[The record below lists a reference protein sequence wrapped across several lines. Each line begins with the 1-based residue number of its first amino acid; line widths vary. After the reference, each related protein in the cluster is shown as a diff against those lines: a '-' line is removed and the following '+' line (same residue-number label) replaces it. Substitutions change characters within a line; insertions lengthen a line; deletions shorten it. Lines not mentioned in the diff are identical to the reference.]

1 MTTDLR
7 DLLTELVADQPEHR
21 IDLDAR
27 IATARRRSRR
37 RTTATVTAVSLATAA
52 AITVGLNLTP
62 RATLDGTPDPA
73 ARPTAASPTSPVPT
87 IIKGVPVQPSNQ
99 RRTARSQALADQL
112 AQVAPEIAATA
123 GGSSHSYQNIALNG
137 YALPFLNADVWWRYP
152 MGDLTNSVVV
162 SVQVWS
168 SSDPTQHGL
177 PVCHGT
183 GVNRCDLVR
192 QRPDG
197 STVYRRDYELYG
209 AHNHDA
215 WVKHPD
221 GTIVHVGSDA
231 EMVPGGH
238 NTLLDGERTLEVAEA
253 ITVRP

>member
-27 IATARRRSRR
+27 IATARRRDRLRSVAVM
-37 RTTATVTAVSLATAA
+37 TGTVAATAA
-52 AITVGLNLTP
+52 AVTLGITISPT
-62 RATLDGTPDPA
+62 ATLDGADPA
-73 ARPTAASPTSPVPT
+73 GRPAQAGPTSPAPT
-87 IIKGVPVQPSNQ
+87 VVKGVPVQPSTQ
-99 RRTARSQALADQL
+99 RETERSQALAGQL
-112 AQVAPEIAATA
+112 AEVAPEIGATA
-123 GGSSHSYQNIALNG
+123 GGRSQSYQNIALNG
-137 YALPFLNADVWWRYP
+137 YPLPFLRAWVGWTYP
-152 MGDLTNSVVV
+152 VGGLTNSVIVAV
-162 SVQVWS
+162 EVWNG
-168 SSDPTQHGL
+168 SDPTQHGV
-177 PVCHGT
+177 PICPKTGT
-183 GVNRCDLVR
+183 DRCDLVQ

-197 STVYRRDYELYG
+197 STVYRDDDEFMG

-215 WVKHPD
+215 WVEHPD

-238 NTLLDGERTLEVAEA
+238 DSLLDGERTLEVAEA